1 MKALLLIRFL
11 VCAAVCAGLLC
22 GCGGPSVRA
31 LAPDAVVV
39 AFGDSLT
46 AGTGAEESESYPAV
60 LGGLLGVTV
69 RNEGRPG
76 EVTGEGVARLPQV
89 LKKHRPDLVILCH
102 GGNDFLQRV
111 DEALVERNLQAMVD
125 ASREAGADVIL
136 LGVPRPGLFL
146 KAPPVYAAVARRNGI
161 PCDVKTL
168 PDILTTP
175 SLKSDTIHPNA
186 DGYRKLAGRVAE
198 LIRRSAK

>member
-1 MKALLLIRFL
+1 M
-11 VCAAVCAGLLC
+11 LLC

-60 LGGLLGVTV
+60 LASLLGVAV
-69 RNEGRPG
+69 KNEGRPG
-76 EVTGEGVARLPQV
+76 EVTGDGVARLPQV
-89 LKKHRPDLVILCH
+89 LKKHRPDLVIICH

-111 DEALVERNLQAMVD
+111 DEALVERNLQAMVE

-198 LIRRSAK
+198 LIRRSEK